1 MNSKSILAVAALAVT
16 IILGSFILG
25 SAVAQ
30 VDLIKLGGFVVA
42 VVAIGL
48 FVILKKNVWILIPIF
63 FSWGG
68 NVGILPIPFSV
79 SNLSIMFC
87 LAVFGLQLGTRR
99 EKIRWRPGTID
110 FFIGLVLVSVATSFV
125 LNPVGIRAFG
135 TSGLVGGRPYF
146 EVIVGLLGYIMLCS
160 VRPDADWLNR
170 VPVFTVI
177 MAAVMAVGGTI
188 AFFIPQ
194 TGIILYQ
201 FYSGFLPDVKELLGG
216 NELDKGTGVG
226 RSGYL
231 SPLAVSLVYL
241 IYAKRAPIANLSPT
255 HTKSLLGLM
264 IAAVLSL
271 LSGFRGVLG
280 AQGIYFVIA
289 STAWQGFKGF
299 LLTIM
304 IAVVALSGIYFIS
317 VTVTLPDRIQRPL
330 SFLPGEWD
338 RRVKDTGSESTDWRV
353 GMWEEALYGS
363 GIGNKILGD
372 GFGVRSAEVEYF
384 REKQAMRRISTQEQQ
399 QYYILTGNLHS
410 GPLTAIRYV
419 GVIGF
424 ILYTLLILYI
434 ASGFF
439 RLWRSCINRREA
451 VLVGFFA
458 LPATYLPLKY
468 LFVFGAFNIDFPQS
482 LITAG
487 MLVLCRNVISEMREQ
502 ASGEEEVLS
511 TSPGN

>member
-1 MNSKSILAVAALAVT
+1 MNNKSILAVAALAVT

-48 FVILKKNVWILIPIF
+48 FIILKKNVWILIPIF

-68 NVGILPIPFSV
+68 NVGILPLPFSV

-87 LAVFGLQLGTRR
+87 LAAFGLQVGTRR
-99 EKIRWRPGTID
+99 ERIRWRPGTID
-110 FFIGLVLVSVATSFV
+110 FFIGLVLVSVMISFV

-135 TSGLVGGRPYF
+135 STGLVGGRPYF

-160 VRPDADWLNR
+160 VRPNVDWLNR

-241 IYAKRAPIANLSPT
+241 IYTKRAPIANLSPT
-255 HTKSLLGLM
+255 YAKSLLGLI

-280 AQGIYFVIA
+280 GQGIYFVIA

-299 LLTIM
+299 LFTIM

-317 VTVTLPDRIQRPL
+317 ATVTLPDRIQRPL

-353 GMWEEALYGS
+353 GMWEEALYGD
-363 GIGNKILGD
+363 GIQNKVLGD
-372 GFGVRSAEVEYF
+372 GFGIRSTEVSYY
-384 REKQAMRRISTQEQQ
+384 RKRLAMRQISTQEEQ

-424 ILYTLLILYI
+424 ILYTILIIYI
-434 ASGFF
+434 AVRFF

-468 LFVFGAFNIDFPQS
+468 LFVFGSFNVDFPQS

-487 MLVLCRNVISEMREQ
+487 MLVLCQNVITTMRTNQNNESEELTK
-502 ASGEEEVLS
+502 AKI
-511 TSPGN
+511 

>member
-1 MNSKSILAVAALAVT
+1 
-16 IILGSFILG
+16 
-25 SAVAQ
+25 
-30 VDLIKLGGFVVA
+30 
-42 VVAIGL
+42 
-48 FVILKKNVWILIPIF
+48 
-63 FSWGG
+63 
-68 NVGILPIPFSV
+68 
-79 SNLSIMFC
+79 
-87 LAVFGLQLGTRR
+87 
-99 EKIRWRPGTID
+99 
-110 FFIGLVLVSVATSFV
+110 
-125 LNPVGIRAFG
+125 
-135 TSGLVGGRPYF
+135 
-146 EVIVGLLGYIMLCS
+146 
-160 VRPDADWLNR
+160 
-170 VPVFTVI
+170 VFTVI

-255 HTKSLLGLM
+255 YAKSLLGLI

-280 AQGIYFVIA
+280 GQGIYFVIA

-299 LLTIM
+299 LFTIM

-317 VTVTLPDRIQRPL
+317 ATVTLPDRIQRPL

-353 GMWEEALYGS
+353 GMWEEALYGN
-363 GIGNKILGD
+363 GVRNKVLGD

-384 REKQAMRRISTQEQQ
+384 REKQAMRNISTQEQQ

-419 GVIGF
+419 GVIGL

-434 ASGFF
+434 ASGFV
-439 RLWRSCINRREA
+439 RLWRSCIHRREA

-458 LPATYLPLKY
+458 LPAAYLPIKY
-468 LFVFGAFNIDFPQS
+468 MFVFGSFNIDFPQS

-502 ASGEEEVLS
+502 VSGEEEVLS

>member
-1 MNSKSILAVAALAVT
+1 MI
-16 IILGSFILG
+16 
-25 SAVAQ
+25 
-30 VDLIKLGGFVVA
+30 
-42 VVAIGL
+42 
-48 FVILKKNVWILIPIF
+48 
-63 FSWGG
+63 
-68 NVGILPIPFSV
+68 
-79 SNLSIMFC
+79 
-87 LAVFGLQLGTRR
+87 
-99 EKIRWRPGTID
+99 
-110 FFIGLVLVSVATSFV
+110 SFV

-135 TSGLVGGRPYF
+135 STGLVGGRPYF

-160 VRPDADWLNR
+160 VRPNVDWLNR

-231 SPLAVSLVYL
+231 SPLAVGLVYL

-255 HTKSLLGLM
+255 HAKSLLGLM

-280 AQGIYFVIA
+280 GQGIYFVIA

-317 VTVTLPDRIQRPL
+317 ATVTLPDRIQRPL

-353 GMWEEALYGS
+353 GMWEEALYGN
-363 GIGNKILGD
+363 GIGNKVLGD
-372 GFGVRSAEVEYF
+372 GFGIRSTEVSYY
-384 REKQAMRRISTQEQQ
+384 RKRLAMRQISTQEEQ

-424 ILYTLLILYI
+424 ILYTILIIYI
-434 ASGFF
+434 AVRFF

-451 VLVGFFA
+451 
-458 LPATYLPLKY
+458 
-468 LFVFGAFNIDFPQS
+468 
-482 LITAG
+482 
-487 MLVLCRNVISEMREQ
+487 
-502 ASGEEEVLS
+502 
-511 TSPGN
+511 

>member
-48 FVILKKNVWILIPIF
+48 FIILKKNVWILIPIF
-63 FSWGG
+63 FSWSG

-87 LAVFGLQLGTRR
+87 LAVFGLQVGTRR
-99 EKIRWRPGTID
+99 ERIRWRPGTID
-110 FFIGLVLVSVATSFV
+110 FFIGLVLVSVMISFV

-135 TSGLVGGRPYF
+135 STGLVGGRPYF

-160 VRPDADWLNR
+160 VRPNADWLNR
-170 VPVFTVI
+170 APVFTMI

-231 SPLAVSLVYL
+231 SPLAVSLAYF

-280 AQGIYFVIA
+280 GQGIFFVIA
-289 STAWQGFKGF
+289 STAWQGFRGF

-317 VTVTLPDRIQRPL
+317 ATVTLPDRIQRPL

-353 GMWEEALYGS
+353 GMWEEALYGD
-363 GIGNKILGD
+363 GIQNKVLGD
-372 GFGVRSAEVEYF
+372 GFGIRSTEVSYY
-384 REKQAMRRISTQEQQ
+384 RKRLAMRQISTQEEQ

-424 ILYTLLILYI
+424 ILYTILIIYI
-434 ASGFF
+434 AVRFF

-468 LFVFGAFNIDFPQS
+468 LFVFGSFNVDFPQS

-487 MLVLCRNVISEMREQ
+487 MLVLCQNVITTMRTNQNNESEELTK
-502 ASGEEEVLS
+502 AKI
-511 TSPGN
+511 